1 MSDEGAAVVLCY
13 HHVHD
18 EPDDALGLSVHPE
31 RFAEHLRCLNDR
43 VDVVPLASINARE
56 PRARVAVTFDDGLA
70 DTAEAA
76 APLLAAYGFPA
87 TVFVPTAALEPAHE
101 FWWERLVHL
110 VLEVD
115 EPARAALDVEIA
127 GRPLLVDVRSA
138 QGRWRA
144 FRALNARFLHAL
156 PEAIDATL
164 TAVAEQLGGAVPP
177 SCERH
182 RKLTPE
188 QLRQLAVEHRM
199 EVGGHTRTHALLA
212 ALEPARQSDEIAG
225 GRREL
230 EVVVGQPVESFAYP
244 YGYAGSFTTKTA
256 RLVRAAGYTRACT
269 TITGQVVA
277 RSDPF
282 KMPRHQVQDWGFD
295 DFGAQ
300 LEHWLAA

>member
-1 MSDEGAAVVLCY
+1 
-13 HHVHD
+13 
-18 EPDDALGLSVHPE
+18 
-31 RFAEHLRCLNDR
+31 
-43 VDVVPLASINARE
+43 
-56 PRARVAVTFDDGLA
+56 
-70 DTAEAA
+70 
-76 APLLAAYGFPA
+76 
-87 TVFVPTAALEPAHE
+87 
-101 FWWERLVHL
+101 

-127 GRPLLVDVRSA
+127 GRPLLVDVRGA
-138 QGRWRA
+138 PGRWRA

-188 QLRQLAVEHRM
+188 QLRQLAVEHGM

-212 ALEPARQSDEIAG
+212 A
-225 GRREL
+225 L